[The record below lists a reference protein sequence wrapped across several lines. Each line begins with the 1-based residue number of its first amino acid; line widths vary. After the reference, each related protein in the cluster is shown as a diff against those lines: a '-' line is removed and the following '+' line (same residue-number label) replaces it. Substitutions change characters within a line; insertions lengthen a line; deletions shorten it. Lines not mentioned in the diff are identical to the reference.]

1 MVNDVS
7 DSVHSSLESQIVAL
21 KKRDEE
27 HTWSDSI
34 YYNLEMGEVI
44 SLSIEETNEL
54 RKKIGLPLL
63 PVISNIED
71 EKAKSK
77 SSEKESLSIEETNR
91 LRISLG
97 LQPIPVTDNNLAEND
112 NSETQNFQKYQLE
125 IQSQKKDQLL
135 LKKLEEAK
143 LKSLTKKFTIESEET
158 NENTE
163 NDLDS
168 WLNRLNNKSKKSNK
182 SARKAESDKTQA
194 THPNLAHTEQ
204 EMSGLG
210 DNDILTLKDNTV
222 VGDDEDI
229 LENDKLVDIKRTE
242 KEAENRKRLETMKK
256 GGKHYDFNSS
266 DDELV
271 EKPSVQDDV
280 NKKVR
285 VAADLFDDILDYE
298 SSLTRA
304 PKKKAKIKMKKI
316 DNKNNSKS
324 KRKSSTLE
332 LDDNDFRL
340 TTVKLDDLQG
350 NGMEDLLEEELNLQE
365 TLKKSRAV
373 KQRIRKDM
381 TREDV
386 EKDIEAL
393 RTGDNEED
401 SDLETFERPNPGN
414 FLFDYNESLLGVLD
428 QKLFSAKPET
438 APDADFNEKK
448 DDNIH
453 SNDLEAHQDN
463 QQPQK
468 TEEEKISFNSGLSS
482 TLNFLRSRNILGD
495 SSASSSDNAR
505 VKQELSKEA
514 ELLKLKI
521 SIEERLVREELESNK
536 GFMNKPRDERENLIK
551 DLLEQRLAEK
561 NIVSPGRRAADNKLS
576 ANYNP
581 NVKLSYRDEMG
592 NILSQKE
599 AYKQLSHKFHGVNP
613 GKAKIDKKLKRMAA
627 RSKEGS
633 HLDDRI
639 L

>member
-1 MVNDVS
+1 
-7 DSVHSSLESQIVAL
+7 
-21 KKRDEE
+21 
-27 HTWSDSI
+27 
-34 YYNLEMGEVI
+34 MGEEI

-54 RKKIGLPLL
+54 RRKIGLPLL
-63 PVISNIED
+63 PVVPNIED

-97 LQPIPVTDNNLAEND
+97 LQPIPVTDIKTSEND

-125 IQSQKKDQLL
+125 IQSRKKDQLL

-143 LKSLTKKFTIESEET
+143 LKSLTKKFTIETEDT
-158 NENTE
+158 NGNTE

-168 WLNRLNNKSKKSNK
+168 WLNRLNNKPNKSNK
-182 SARKAESDKTQA
+182 SARKAESSDKSQA
-194 THPNLAHTEQ
+194 AHPNLAHTEQ

-210 DNDILTLKDNTV
+210 DNDILTLKDNAV
-222 VGDDEDI
+222 VEEDEDI

-256 GGKHYDFNSS
+256 GGKHFDLNSG
-266 DDELV
+266 DDEPI
-271 EKPSVQDDV
+271 ENRSVQDDTS
-280 NKKVR
+280 KRVR
-285 VAADLFDDILDYE
+285 VAAGLFDDILDDDA
-298 SSLTRA
+298 SLTEA

-316 DNKNNSKS
+316 NNKNSSKS

-332 LDDNDFRL
+332 LDDGDFKL
-340 TTVKLDDLQG
+340 STVKLDDLQG
-350 NGMEDLLEEELNLQE
+350 NVMEDLLEEELNLQE
-365 TLKKSRAV
+365 KLKKSRAV
-373 KQRIRKDM
+373 KQRIRKEK
-381 TREDV
+381 TQEDV

-393 RTGDNEED
+393 KTGDDEEESD
-401 SDLETFERPNPGN
+401 SETLDRPNPGN
-414 FLFDYNESLLGVLD
+414 FLFDYNESLLGALD
-428 QKLFSAKPET
+428 QKLLSARPET
-438 APDADFNEKK
+438 VPSADVDEMKV
-448 DDNIH
+448 DNIH
-453 SNDLEAHQDN
+453 GSDSETRQGNL
-463 QQPQK
+463 QPHK
-468 TEEEKISFNSGLSS
+468 AEEEKISFNSGISS
-482 TLNFLRSRNILGD
+482 TLNFLRSRNILDG
-495 SSASSSDNAR
+495 SSASKSDNAR

-521 SIEERLVREELESNK
+521 SIEERLIREELESNK

-551 DLLEQRLAEK
+551 ELLEHRLVEK
-561 NIVSPGRRAADNKLS
+561 NIVSQGRRAADKKLS
-576 ANYNP
+576 TNYNP

-592 NILSQKE
+592 NLLSQKE